1 MEDVDEIKEI
11 LSHILIERVPG
22 STGHETVRE
31 YITDYMN
38 ALGWR
43 VEYDRFEQQIPLRIN
58 NSNMMNFTNIIAEF
72 NPQAKRFLMLACHY
86 DSKKMDNF
94 VGAIDSAVPCAMMMS
109 LAKVLGKYLQEK
121 KNNELS
127 LQFIF
132 FDGEEAFVEWN
143 SEDSIYGA
151 RNLAQKWEDENKLE
165 RIVRYIG
172 VIVKI

>member
-1 MEDVDEIKEI
+1 MEDVEEIKEI

-22 STGHETVRE
+22 STGHTLVRE

-43 VEYDRFEQQIPLRIN
+43 VEYDQFAAEIPLRIN
-58 NSNMMNFTNIIAEF
+58 KSNMMNFTNIIAEF
-72 NPQAKRFLMLACHY
+72 NPQAKRFLTLACHY
-86 DSKKMDNF
+86 DSKKMTNF
-94 VGAIDSAVPCAMMMS
+94 VGAIDSAVPCAMMMN

-132 FDGEEAFVEWN
+132 FDGEEAFVEW
-143 SEDSIYGA
+143 SAEDSIYGA
-151 RNLAQKWEDENKLE
+151 RNLADKWENENKLE
-165 RIVRYIG
+165 KIVGFYWK
-172 VIVKI
+172 VF